1 MIKLNFISRISL
13 DKNFFV
19 DLVYL
24 VYKLKNDHNTLVNL
38 YFIGPI
44 ENVDIYEILSHKINE
59 LNVQDLVSFSKR
71 SIRYHEM
78 SEEVKSGYFI
88 NYSVGWFLGYSSLEC
103 MQQNLK
109 TIFYNIDP
117 HYSHSMIDKYSCYC
131 SDLNSLINLIRTISM
146 DRAGM
151 DSKLL
156 LENKQVR
163 SQFVLQNHE
172 ASVLRS
178 ILLGESAYVVK

>member
-1 MIKLNFISRISL
+1 MIKLNFMSRISL

-38 YFIGPI
+38 YFIGAI
-44 ENVDIYEILSHKINE
+44 EHGGIYETLVRVIKV
-59 LNVQDLVSFSKR
+59 LNVQEQVSFSKR
-71 SIRYHEM
+71 SIRYNEM
-78 SEEVKSGYFI
+78 SEDVKSGYFI

-117 HYSHSMIDKYSCYC
+117 HYSHTMKDGYSCYC
-131 SDLNSLINLIRTISM
+131 ADLDSLTNLIKTISM
-146 DRAGM
+146 DKAGM

-156 LENKQVR
+156 LENKQVL
-163 SQFVLQNHE
+163 SQFVLQNNE

-178 ILLGESAYVVK
+178 ILLGEPA